1 MRTRSTAAV
10 VVASLVTVAEGARAG
25 PPQQPEPAQPQ
36 ARPQS
41 QVTSAESQ
49 FRAIGVSLDRIRREL
64 REQPPIKMESVAR
77 LRYHIEVVGRMPR
90 IDILKGF
97 NIDKASAVPYG
108 GMTHSEF
115 LRITAPP
122 WRKW

>member
-10 VVASLVTVAEGARAG
+10 VVASLLTVAGGARAG
-25 PPQQPEPAQPQ
+25 PLQQPEPAQSQ
-36 ARPQS
+36 AQPQS
-41 QVTSAESQ
+41 LEPSAESQ
-49 FRAIGVSLDRIRREL
+49 FRAIGVSLDRIRRAL
-64 REQPPIKMESVAR
+64 REQPPNKMESAAK
-77 LRYHIEVVGRMPR
+77 LRYHIEVVGRMPQ
-90 IDILKGF
+90 IDILRGF

-115 LRITAPP
+115 LKITAPP